1 MSVRIESL
9 AVPCQSSGASIA
21 SLTHAS
27 DQPSRPPNARIV
39 GQTRSE
45 WLPER
50 PAGMMGSRN
59 LDGKG
64 RAPSCELQ
72 NEFCRGSCQSSPAD
86 GTASASIRNVARN
99 RPGDLDD
106 GDATVNDR
114 LPSAD
119 GDSLSLAAQ
128 ARQQGG

>member
-1 MSVRIESL
+1 
-9 AVPCQSSGASIA
+9 
-21 SLTHAS
+21 
-27 DQPSRPPNARIV
+27 
-39 GQTRSE
+39 
-45 WLPER
+45 
-50 PAGMMGSRN
+50 MMGSRN

-128 ARQQGG
+128 ARQQGGRYRLLLFGLMLLLGVAVLVMLILGSGRLAGT